1 MPRKKTNL
9 TMPVLALRGLMVFPH
24 MVLHFDV
31 GRPKSVAALQE
42 AMMNDQKIFL
52 VAQKDVDD
60 PDPTP
65 ENLCTVG
72 TIANIRQ
79 VMNLPG
85 DSLRVLV
92 EGETRGELTTVT
104 QEDPFLLGRI
114 HLPKVT
120 APADEM
126 ELAALV
132 RTAKD
137 YFDAY
142 ARASQRVSQETIASI
157 RDVDDAEQIAD
168 LIAANIL
175 TKLEDRQQILE
186 EFDIQRRLE
195 RLCTILSREIEL
207 TGVEKQVQERVKKQI
222 DKNQKDYYLREHMKA
237 IQTELGDTDATD
249 VEELRERAKNT
260 PLNDEARQRVDKE
273 LERLSRMTPGT
284 PEVGM
289 SRTYIEWILDLP
301 WGKQTTDNLDLK
313 RARKVLAQDHYGLE
327 KVKERIVEYL
337 AVLKL
342 KQDMRGPILCFV
354 GPPGV
359 GKTSI
364 VRAIAKAVGRQFVQV
379 SLGGV
384 RDEAEI
390 RGHRR
395 TYIGA
400 IPGRII
406 SGMKQAGTMNPV
418 FLFDEID
425 KMSHDFRGDPA
436 SAMLEVLDGEQ
447 NGAFRDHYL
456 ELPFDLSRVMFITT
470 ANSIDTILHIGKDG
484 IGDNLIKQADDAL
497 EARELIK
504 GKVLENSM
512 LSAREGAEE
521 LPDGF
526 LDYLGSVCAAES
538 VGSYIFAAGSQNTGW
553 LYAIDTTTFQP
564 VYVCDL
570 GLTPLSDEVLDLA
583 YSQAD
588 GALYALVRKG
598 AEYQL
603 LRVDLSGE
611 TAELALTVNREL
623 IGDLERPYALACA
636 PDGTLMLLVG
646 IGRPEALALCAV
658 DPDTGTVDRL
668 DQLGLELEESVL
680 SAVADQETG
689 EVYFTYYRED
699 WSHTETTP
707 KVEPIG

>member
-92 EGETRGELTTVT
+92 EGETRGELTAVT

-284 PEVGM
+284 PEFGAAEPARMMRPSLWPRLV
-289 SRTYIEWILDLP
+289 S
-301 WGKQTTDNLDLK
+301 TTTSTSCPATK
-313 RARKVLAQDHYGLE
+313 PGPRA
-327 KVKERIVEYL
+327 
-337 AVLKL
+337 
-342 KQDMRGPILCFV
+342 M
-354 GPPGV
+354 
-359 GKTSI
+359 
-364 VRAIAKAVGRQFVQV
+364 V
-379 SLGGV
+379 S
-384 RDEAEI
+384 
-390 RGHRR
+390 
-395 TYIGA
+395 GA
-400 IPGRII
+400 ISRVVPRFFLAMMA
-406 SGMKQAGTMNPV
+406 STSTAGFAAARQLPFGSTKTGTA
-418 FLFDEID
+418 FCAQT
-425 KMSHDFRGDPA
+425 A
-436 SAMLEVLDGEQ
+436 SASASE
-447 NGAFRDHYL
+447 ATR
-456 ELPFDLSRVMFITT
+456 T
-470 ANSIDTILHIGKDG
+470 ARRPS
-484 IGDNLIKQADDAL
+484 
-497 EARELIK
+497 
-504 GKVLENSM
+504 
-512 LSAREGAEE
+512 
-521 LPDGF
+521 
-526 LDYLGSVCAAES
+526 
-538 VGSYIFAAGSQNTGW
+538 
-553 LYAIDTTTFQP
+553 
-564 VYVCDL
+564 
-570 GLTPLSDEVLDLA
+570 
-583 YSQAD
+583 
-588 GALYALVRKG
+588 
-598 AEYQL
+598 
-603 LRVDLSGE
+603 
-611 TAELALTVNREL
+611 TVVS
-623 IGDLERPYALACA
+623 P
-636 PDGTLMLLVG
+636 
-646 IGRPEALALCAV
+646 
-658 DPDTGTVDRL
+658 
-668 DQLGLELEESVL
+668 S
-680 SAVADQETG
+680 
-689 EVYFTYYRED
+689 
-699 WSHTETTP
+699 
-707 KVEPIG
+707 

>member
-92 EGETRGELTTVT
+92 EGETRGELTAVT

-313 RARKVLAQDHYGLE
+313 RARKVLAQDITAWR
-327 KVKERIVEYL
+327 KSRNASSSIWRCSSSSRICAARFCASSARPAWAKHPSFAQSPRQL
-337 AVLKL
+337 GGSSCRCRSAACATRRK
-342 KQDMRGPILCFV
+342 
-354 GPPGV
+354 
-359 GKTSI
+359 SA
-364 VRAIAKAVGRQFVQV
+364 AIA
-379 SLGGV
+379 
-384 RDEAEI
+384 
-390 RGHRR
+390 GH
-395 TYIGA
+395 
-400 IPGRII
+400 I
-406 SGMKQAGTMNPV
+406 SAR
-418 FLFDEID
+418 
-425 KMSHDFRGDPA
+425 FRGGLSPA
-436 SAMLEVLDGEQ
+436 
-447 NGAFRDHYL
+447 
-456 ELPFDLSRVMFITT
+456 
-470 ANSIDTILHIGKDG
+470 
-484 IGDNLIKQADDAL
+484 
-497 EARELIK
+497 
-504 GKVLENSM
+504 
-512 LSAREGAEE
+512 
-521 LPDGF
+521 
-526 LDYLGSVCAAES
+526 
-538 VGSYIFAAGSQNTGW
+538 
-553 LYAIDTTTFQP
+553 
-564 VYVCDL
+564 
-570 GLTPLSDEVLDLA
+570 
-583 YSQAD
+583 
-588 GALYALVRKG
+588 
-598 AEYQL
+598 
-603 LRVDLSGE
+603 
-611 TAELALTVNREL
+611 
-623 IGDLERPYALACA
+623 
-636 PDGTLMLLVG
+636 
-646 IGRPEALALCAV
+646 
-658 DPDTGTVDRL
+658 
-668 DQLGLELEESVL
+668 
-680 SAVADQETG
+680 
-689 EVYFTYYRED
+689 
-699 WSHTETTP
+699 
-707 KVEPIG
+707 

>member
-301 WGKQTTDNLDLK
+301 WGRQTTDNLDLK

-436 SAMLEVLDGEQ
+436 SAMLFLWVLNPEYGLLNNFLSWFGIRGPSWLSDPKFTKISLMIMDVWRCGQNTVIFLSALKAVPKSFYEAAELDGA
-447 NGAFRDHYL
+447 GPVKRFFKIT
-456 ELPFDLSRVMFITT
+456 LPYISPTIQFLVVM
-470 ANSIDTILHIGKDG
+470 G
-484 IGDNLIKQADDAL
+484 LI
-497 EARELIK
+497 
-504 GKVLENSM
+504 S
-512 LSAREGAEE
+512 S
-521 LPDGF
+521 
-526 LDYLGSVCAAES
+526 
-538 VGSYIFAAGSQNTGW
+538 
-553 LYAIDTTTFQP
+553 FQ
-564 VYVCDL
+564 
-570 GLTPLSDEVLDLA
+570 
-583 YSQAD
+583 
-588 GALYALVRKG
+588 
-598 AEYQL
+598 
-603 LRVDLSGE
+603 
-611 TAELALTVNREL
+611 
-623 IGDLERPYALACA
+623 
-636 PDGTLMLLVG
+636 
-646 IGRPEALALCAV
+646 
-658 DPDTGTVDRL
+658 
-668 DQLGLELEESVL
+668 
-680 SAVADQETG
+680 
-689 EVYFTYYRED
+689 YFTQAYVFASVSQVGQSITGGPQNSLLFYSMYLYMNGFSYMKMGYASAMAIVLFLIVLVVSFVAMYLMEKRVTYD
-699 WSHTETTP
+699 
-707 KVEPIG
+707 VE